1 MVEVFWQDLK
11 LPEAE
16 PGQTGE
22 TSLGTFIQMLM
33 LSLGAFGSCVVRR
46 QAFLAK
52 FSFISAG
59 FKAFIYSRIHNE
71 YKKLFQQISCPQ
83 DGGQYHEAGSTQS
96 LQNASV

>member
-11 LPEAE
+11 LPEDE
-16 PGQTGE
+16 PGQT
-22 TSLGTFIQMLM
+22 SPGTFIQMLL

-52 FSFISAG
+52 FSIISAG

-71 YKKLFQQISCPQ
+71 DKKLFQQISAQ
-83 DGGQYHEAGSTQS
+83 DGGQ
-96 LQNASV
+96 